1 MNMLRL
7 LNIEFH
13 KLKNNRA
20 SRVLS
25 IIYFGLLTSIALI
38 AAIKFDIGPI
48 KFHLAEQGIFN
59 FPYIWH
65 FNTYIAATL
74 KFFLLLVIVSMM
86 ANEYSYKTLKQ
97 NLIDGLSKKEFIL
110 SKFYTAIAFAAI
122 STVFV
127 FFVSLTLGF
136 IYSDFNELSIIFSDL
151 EYLFAFFVKLV
162 GFFSFGL
169 FLGILI
175 KRSAFAVAGMIVW
188 LIVESIFKG
197 YLIWTFKDLKEGSLA
212 EANEIMRF
220 FPLEAMANLIKE
232 PFTRLGAVKSVAKQ
246 IGENFVKDY
255 SVSFIDI
262 IIVSIW
268 TFIFIYLSYSLLKK
282 RDL

>member
-1 MNMLRL
+1 MLRL
-7 LNIEFH
+7 INIEFH
-13 KLKNNRA
+13 KLKHNRA
-20 SRVLS
+20 SKILS

-65 FNTYIAATL
+65 FNTYMAAIL

-110 SKFYTAIAFAAI
+110 SKFYTVIVFALI
-122 STVFV
+122 STLFV
-127 FFVSLTLGF
+127 FIVSLILGLV
-136 IYSDFNELSIIFSDL
+136 YSDFNELSIIFSDL
-151 EYLFAFFVKLV
+151 EYLIAFFIKLV

-175 KRSAFAVAGMIVW
+175 KRSAFAVAAMIVW

-197 YLIWTFKDLKEGSLA
+197 YLYWTFKDLKSGTE
-212 EANEIMRF
+212 EAVSSIMQF
-220 FPLEAMANLIKE
+220 FPLESMANLIKE
-232 PFTRLGAVKSVAKQ
+232 PFTRLGAVKSVANQ
-246 IGENFVKDY
+246 IGENFTKDY
-255 SVSFIDI
+255 SVNLLNIL
-262 IIVSIW
+262 IVLFW
-268 TFIFIYLSYSLLKK
+268 TFIFIYASYALLKK